1 MLKISSYILYYRILY
16 ELLNIFY
23 ILLKKSFLKTKK
35 MIKDLF
41 KNEDWILFIIVI
53 SNSNSY

>member
-1 MLKISSYILYYRILY
+1 MYLFFYFYNRCFIMLKISSYILYYRILY

-41 KNEDWILFIIVI
+41 KNED
-53 SNSNSY
+53 